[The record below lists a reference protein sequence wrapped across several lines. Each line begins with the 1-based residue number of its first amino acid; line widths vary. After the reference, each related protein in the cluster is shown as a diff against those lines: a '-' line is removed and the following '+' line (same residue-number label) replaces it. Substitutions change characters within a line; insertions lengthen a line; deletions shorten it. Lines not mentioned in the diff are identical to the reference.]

1 MTTPAI
7 TLALSALAAVMFA
20 VWCVL
25 TVIARRL
32 DRRQM
37 ADQAEVERRWPML
50 AVEDF
55 TEDGEIAPQVEP
67 APTLREERILD
78 DTLLFVGSGFV
89 HVRCRDARRDG
100 DTPCRDCARV
110 LAGKR

>member
-1 MTTPAI
+1 MTTDDI
-7 TLALSALAAVMFA
+7 TLALTALAAVMFA

-50 AVEDF
+50 AGEDY
-55 TEDGEIAPQVEP
+55 TESDEIAPDPFWAVADRMPDLE
-67 APTLREERILD
+67 ADMALIAAKAEEEEA
-78 DTLLFVGSGFV
+78 S
-89 HVRCRDARRDG
+89 
-100 DTPCRDCARV
+100 
-110 LAGKR
+110 

>member
-20 VWCVL
+20 VWRVL

-32 DRRQM
+32 DRQQM

-55 TEDGEIAPQVEP
+55 TESDELAPDPFWAV
-67 APTLREERILD
+67 ADHLSD
-78 DTLLFVGSGFV
+78 V
-89 HVRCRDARRDG
+89 HVRMTLIAARCEEEE
-100 DTPCRDCARV
+100 T
-110 LAGKR
+110 L

>member
-7 TLALSALAAVMFA
+7 TLALTALAAVMFL

-55 TEDGEIAPQVEP
+55 TEDGEIAPQLEP
-67 APTLREERILD
+67 APTLREERIL
-78 DTLLFVGSGFV
+78 
-89 HVRCRDARRDG
+89 VRSAAQRPHSECVDVWADG
-100 DTPCRDCARV
+100 RPPCGRCQRILGV
-110 LAGKR
+110 RT